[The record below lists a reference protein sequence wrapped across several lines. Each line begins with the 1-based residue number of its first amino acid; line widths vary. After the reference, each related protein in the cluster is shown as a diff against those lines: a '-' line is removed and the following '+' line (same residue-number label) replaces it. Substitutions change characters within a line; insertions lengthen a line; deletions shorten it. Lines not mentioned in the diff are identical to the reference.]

1 MLKTKQ
7 INVKLSLDELNI
19 IKSKIDFYKN
29 EGVKLNVSKIV
40 RNVLLNFPTNE

>member
-1 MLKTKQ
+1 MLKTKNL
-7 INVKLSLDELNI
+7 NVKLSLDELNI

-40 RNVLLNFPTNE
+40 RDILLNFPTNE

>member
-1 MLKTKQ
+1 MLKRKQ
-7 INVKLSLDELNI
+7 LNVKLSIDELNI

>member
-1 MLKTKQ
+1 MLKRKQ
-7 INVKLSLDELNI
+7 LNVKLSLDELNI

-40 RNVLLNFPTNE
+40 RNVLLNFPTHE

>member
-1 MLKTKQ
+1 MLKRKQ
-7 INVKLSLDELNI
+7 LNVKLSLDELNI

-29 EGVKLNVSKIV
+29 EGVKVNVSKIV

>member
-1 MLKTKQ
+1 MLKRKQ
-7 INVKLSLDELNI
+7 LNVKLSLDELNI

-29 EGVKLNVSKIV
+29 EGIKLNVSKIV

>member
-1 MLKTKQ
+1 MLKRKQ
-7 INVKLSLDELNI
+7 LNVKLSLDELNI

-40 RNVLLNFPTNE
+40 RNVLLNFPTND

>member
-1 MLKTKQ
+1 MLKRKQ
-7 INVKLSLDELNI
+7 LNVKLSVDELNI

>member
-1 MLKTKQ
+1 MLKRKQ
-7 INVKLSLDELNI
+7 LNVKLSIDELNI
-19 IKSKIDFYKN
+19 IKSKIAFYKN

>member
-1 MLKTKQ
+1 MLKRKQ
-7 INVKLSLDELNI
+7 LNVKLSLDELNI